1 MAGNWAG
8 ALEALGAGLQGKGN
22 EYMLVQEERKKR
34 LDELDEERLKAM
46 AMDFNSSLSDLKAGN
61 TGAAWERLLNRHEQ
75 IIQLGGD
82 PTHTENLIGML
93 KSGDVNGAV
102 SKLEQARA
110 AAIQDGL
117 IEGDKRIGS
126 KGGQVFYEGPNGPYA
141 KAIQG
146 FEEAPTEKQKVDLET
161 SKVQLAAAKL
171 SVEQVRAEIA
181 KINREAQGLPPDER
195 EIIKTERKETLKNNV
210 NRITELS
217 EGAKSREAAIKRAE
231 KFRNA
236 LKTGEASSGASREI
250 LGLIPGA
257 FTDQAKFDEEFNA
270 FAEVAARQKLKAA
283 GETRPTDAD
292 VEGMKRAMFGIG
304 RDETVNVELL
314 DQFISEQRAL
324 DEEFSSLVQAKE
336 QGALSEF
343 SYTPDVVGPKQN
355 NGPSMQDIEFT
366 AKKYGMTVDQVKQK
380 LGLQ

>member
-1 MAGNWAG
+1 MDWANALVRFSEGYQGTAGQND
-8 ALEALGAGLQGKGN
+8 LLRQEAAAKK
-22 EYMLVQEERKKR
+22 EE
-34 LDELDEERLKAM
+34 LSQERLKAM

-75 IIQLGGD
+75 IIKLGGD
-82 PTHTENLIGML
+82 PTHTENLMKMIQG
-93 KSGDVNGAV
+93 GDIEGAT

-110 AAIQDGL
+110 AAVQDGL

-146 FEEAPTEKQKVDLET
+146 FEEAPTERQKVDLET
-161 SKVQLAAAKL
+161 SKVQLEAARL

-236 LKTGEASSGASREI
+236 LKTGEASSGASRQI

-283 GETRPTDAD
+283 GEIRPTDAD

-314 DQFISEQRAL
+314 DQFINEQKAL

-343 SYTPDVVGPKQN
+343 SYTPDVSGPKQN